1 MRYCRTAD
9 QFHERVKYKTFK
21 VDFRALDL
29 TMGEL
34 PAAEGFVYI
43 R

>member
-34 PAAEGFVYI
+34 PAAEVFFV